1 MHLSVIE
8 HQHDSTMLTVRF
20 PLLEQDAH
28 VDQNYS
34 CSSLYRT
41 SQVFAKPQEQSFSVK
56 IFYDDHCSRTVK
68 RSAFYVKQGK
78 DCWSRCTIAISK
90 HSKAKHLD

>member
-1 MHLSVIE
+1 MH
-8 HQHDSTMLTVRF
+8 M
-20 PLLEQDAH
+20 LEQDAH

-34 CSSLYRT
+34 CSSLSRT